1 MKYCLPIFI
10 ICAFFITA
18 CSRNSSAPNNKIIA
32 IEQQKPVSTLF
43 YAGTIQPQKIIVV
56 PSPADAAVVEMPVQY
71 GEEVKPGQLLF
82 VLSSSK
88 FLSDY
93 KTALTAYVKAK
104 SQFSS
109 SEVQLKESDFL
120 HKNQLISDDD
130 YKNKQT
136 AYYSAQLE
144 LVQAKDNLET
154 LMQQMGVKDIDLKK
168 LSIANIDKITQ
179 AMHLQMNS
187 EDLRIVSPA
196 HGIMLGV
203 SKNDDESKK
212 VAKGDTVKQG
222 DVLAVIGDMNGLSV
236 KIKVNELTINQL
248 HTGQKVKITG
258 IAFPEEELSGQI
270 QRLDKQGEI
279 ASGGLP
285 TFNVEV
291 IVKGL
296 SKKQQQEIHVGM
308 SAKVEIDI
316 EGERQIMVPITAVAD
331 NNGIS
336 SVKLYDEKSG
346 NTRNVN
352 VETGK
357 TTADAVVILSG
368 LKVGDKIVA
377 G

>member
-1 MKYCLPIFI
+1 MKHYLPLLVCILFI
-10 ICAFFITA
+10 NA
-18 CSRNSSAPNNKIIA
+18 CSRNPSVPNNKIIA

-130 YKNKQT
+130 YKNKET

-154 LMQQMGVKDIDLKK
+154 LMQQMGVKDIDLQK

-187 EDLRIVSPA
+187 EDLKIVSPA
-196 HGIMLGV
+196 HGVMLGV
-203 SKNDDESKK
+203 SKNEDESKK

-258 IAFPEEELSGQI
+258 IAFPEEELTGQI

-279 ASGGLP
+279 TSGGLP
-285 TFNVEV
+285 TFNVQV

-346 NTRNVN
+346 NTHNVN

-368 LKVGDKIVA
+368 LKVGDKIVV